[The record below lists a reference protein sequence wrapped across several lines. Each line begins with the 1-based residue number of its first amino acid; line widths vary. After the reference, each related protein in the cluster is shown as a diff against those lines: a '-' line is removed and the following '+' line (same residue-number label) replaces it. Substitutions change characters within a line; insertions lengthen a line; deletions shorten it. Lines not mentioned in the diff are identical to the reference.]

1 MRSIRHQ
8 AIFAAALVVLA
19 VGTAPPLARV
29 RLKASS
35 QAGQGAVAPQPG
47 AAQRKRLLAI
57 GDTHTGFTH
66 DSIGHALAVIDRLG
80 KESGLYDTYIRT
92 DSQWITKQV
101 VPPPARN
108 ARNLD
113 YFDAVFLYISGEG
126 DWSDQQKK
134 DFLSF
139 VRDDGKGVVGAH
151 TGNAAFYE
159 WPEFGELM
167 GGYFDNHPWNVT
179 EGRVVVEA
187 PDFPAMRHF
196 PLTFTAREEFYELRD
211 KPYSREKV
219 RVLAHLE
226 TAGLDLTNPNYHRK
240 DGDLPVALA
249 RTYGKGRTF
258 WSTFGHESE
267 TWDNPDIQKMY
278 LEAIKWAM
286 GLTAGDATPRPR
298 VVGKQDVR

>member
-1 MRSIRHQ
+1 MNAQRRAWCAT
-8 AIFAAALVVLA
+8 AILLSLVLSLSA
-19 VGTAPPLARV
+19 GPPLTA
-29 RLKASS
+29 
-35 QAGQGAVAPQPG
+35 QTPAP
-47 AAQRKRLLAI
+47 QRKRLLAI

-66 DSIGHALAVIDRLG
+66 DSIGHALGVIDRLG
-80 KESGLYDTYIRT
+80 KESGAYDTYIRT

-101 VPPPARN
+101 VPAPARN

-167 GGYFDNHPWNVT
+167 GGYFDNHPWNVI

-196 PLTFTAREEFYELRD
+196 PLTFTAREEFYELRE
-211 KPYSREKV
+211 KPYSRDKV
-219 RVLAHLE
+219 RVLAHLD

-267 TWDNPDIQKMY
+267 TWDNPNIQKMY

-286 GLTAGDATPRPR
+286 DLSPGDATPHPR
-298 VVGKQDVR
+298 TPQP

>member
-1 MRSIRHQ
+1 MRTQSRVWCSAAVLIGLALTAPGLPPVAAHEP
-8 AIFAAALVVLA
+8 AVAAGAAAGQTQA
-19 VGTAPPLARV
+19 AP
-29 RLKASS
+29 
-35 QAGQGAVAPQPG
+35 
-47 AAQRKRLLAI
+47 RKRLLAI

-80 KESGLYDTYIRT
+80 KDSGVYDTYIRT
-92 DSQWITKQV
+92 DSQWITKQE

-108 ARNLD
+108 ARNLN
-113 YFDAVFLYISGEG
+113 YFDAVFLFISGEG
-126 DWSDQQKK
+126 DWSNQQKQ

-151 TGNAAFYE
+151 TGNAAFYD

-179 EGRVVVEA
+179 EGKVVIEA

-196 PLTFTAREEFYELRD
+196 PLTFTAREEFYELREQ
-211 KPYSREKV
+211 PYSREKV
-219 RVLAHLE
+219 RVLAHLD

-258 WSTFGHESE
+258 WSTFGHEPE
-267 TWDNPDIQKMY
+267 TWDNPNIQKMY

-286 GLTAGDATPRPR
+286 GITPGDATPRPR
-298 VVGKQDVR
+298 QGRAGGPVR

>member
-1 MRSIRHQ
+1 MNTRRRVLWCSVVVLGAALTLGGPPPVTAQ
-8 AIFAAALVVLA
+8 AQRQGGAAAM
-19 VGTAPPLARV
+19 P
-29 RLKASS
+29 AS
-35 QAGQGAVAPQPG
+35 APQ
-47 AAQRKRLLAI
+47 RKKLLAI
-57 GDTHTGFTH
+57 GDTRTGFTH
-66 DSIGHALAVIDRLG
+66 DSIGHALAVIDRIG
-80 KESGLYDTYIRT
+80 KESGAYDTYIRT
-92 DSQWITKQV
+92 DSQWVTKQV

-113 YFDAVFLYISGEG
+113 YFDAVFLFISGEG

-179 EGRVVVEA
+179 EGKVVIEA

-196 PLTFTAREEFYELRD
+196 PLTFTAREEFYELRE

-219 RVLAHLE
+219 RVLAHLD
-226 TAGLDLTNPNYHRK
+226 TAGLDLNNPNYHRK

-258 WSTFGHESE
+258 WSTFGHEPE
-267 TWDNPDIQKMY
+267 TWDNPNIQKMY

-286 GLTAGDATPRPR
+286 GLTPGDATPRPR
-298 VVGKQDVR
+298 AAGK

>member
-1 MRSIRHQ
+1 MRSIPRHT
-8 AIFAAALVVLA
+8 IFAAALVVLA
-19 VGTAPPLARV
+19 SWTWSPVAKAR
-29 RLKASS
+29 LEAS
-35 QAGQGAVAPQPG
+35 QVGQGAGTAAP
-47 AAQRKRLLAI
+47 AAPQRKRLLAL

-80 KESGLYDTYIRT
+80 RESGLYDTYIRT

-179 EGRVVVEA
+179 EGRVVIEA

-196 PLTFTAREEFYELRD
+196 PLTFTAREEFYELRE

-219 RVLAHLE
+219 RVLAHLD
-226 TAGLDLTNPNYHRK
+226 TAGLDLSNPNYHRK

-267 TWDNPDIQKMY
+267 TWDNPNIQKMY

-286 GLTAGDATPRPR
+286 GLTSGDATPRPR
-298 VVGKQDVR
+298 GAVK